1 MNTPDQVVN
10 ELIYSLVKIDKK
22 TKRKITRKQLDDID
36 AYINKIRNEHG
47 ETVMNKMI
55 IKLFRN

>member
-22 TKRKITRKQLDDID
+22 TKRKINRKQLDDID
-36 AYINKIRNEHG
+36 AYINKIKNVHG
-47 ETVMNKMI
+47 ETVMTKI
-55 IKLFRN
+55 ILKLSRN